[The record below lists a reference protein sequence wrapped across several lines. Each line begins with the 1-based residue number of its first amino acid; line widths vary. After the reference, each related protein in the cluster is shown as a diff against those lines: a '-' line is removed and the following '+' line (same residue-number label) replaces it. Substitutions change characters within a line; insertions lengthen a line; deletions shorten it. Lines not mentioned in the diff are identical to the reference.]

1 MRSNCQSLIWFRVM
15 FWPSTFVRT
24 RSTSLSWRTR
34 RRLTY
39 RTRWLCGCFL
49 IVRWV
54 KERDW
59 MGRSLKLCI
68 KHVIGKRGKCNV
80 ILAFSSTF
88 NFYLFRKRGN
98 SLVDLWLTQ
107 SYPGLSHLR
116 EPENQP
122 QAEELGEGWHTEQD
136 DYVGVFWFLNGSKKE
151 IGCEGHWSFA

>member
-24 RSTSLSWRTR
+24 RSTSLSWRTG

-39 RTRWLCGCFL
+39 RTRWLCGRFL
-49 IVRWV
+49 IPQWV

-59 MGRSLKLCI
+59 MWRSLKLCI

-88 NFYLFRKRGN
+88 NFYLFRKRGTLSCWLMIDTVISWSITFERTRN
-98 SLVDLWLTQ
+98 STPSWRTGRRLTY
-107 SYPGLSHLR
+107 S
-116 EPENQP
+116 
-122 QAEELGEGWHTEQD
+122 
-136 DYVGVFWFLNGSKKE
+136 YVGAFWFLNGSKKE